1 MKNALMIIYFLVFG
15 FTYAQNKKCT
25 ISDLQFDTYEFTIS
39 NLTEINQNISD
50 KNSLIEVTIEIENK
64 KIKQINY
71 NLILPENSYSGE
83 NKKEIQIWKGL
94 NNFIIKNINYK
105 LKNCSDFVNF
115 DHMVYRIPLSKENIE
130 RAFDE
135 VNQNIIQT
143 KKI

>member
-1 MKNALMIIYFLVFG
+1 MKNSLIIIYFLAFG
-15 FTYAQNKKCT
+15 LTYAQNKKCT
-25 ISDLQFDTYEFTIS
+25 ISDLQIDTYEFTIS

-83 NKKEIQIWKGL
+83 NKSEIQPWKGL
-94 NNFIIKNINYK
+94 SNFIIKNINYK
-105 LKNCSDFVNF
+105 LKNCPDFGNY

-130 RAFDE
+130 KAFDE

>member
-1 MKNALMIIYFLVFG
+1 MKNALIIIYFLAFG
-15 FTYAQNKKCT
+15 LTYAQNKKCT

-39 NLTEINQNISD
+39 NLTKINQNISD

-83 NKKEIQIWKGL
+83 NKREIQPWKGL

-105 LKNCSDFVNF
+105 LKNCPNF
-115 DHMVYRIPLSKENIE
+115 GDYGHMVYRIPLSKENIE
-130 RAFDE
+130 KAFDE